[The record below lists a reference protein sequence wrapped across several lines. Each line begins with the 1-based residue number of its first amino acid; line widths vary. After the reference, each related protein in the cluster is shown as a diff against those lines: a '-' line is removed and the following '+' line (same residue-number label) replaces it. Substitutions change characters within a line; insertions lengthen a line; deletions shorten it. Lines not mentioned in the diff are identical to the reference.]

1 MANGL
6 IYPDIVGSFQQGQRI
21 GTQNRLLGESE
32 QRRSRLADLAQ
43 QAYGAQDATQRQ
55 GLIGQAVG
63 VDPEAGFAMSKQFSA
78 QEDERTQRL
87 VNNAK
92 LLTSAPEAMRPA
104 LWQQV
109 RGSIAQSGIIP
120 ESSLP
125 LQYDDTVAQTAQA
138 LVQAYG
144 GAQQGNNVQSRFVGE
159 DGMIYALMRD
169 GTTQPLGIKADPN
182 TQIIEGAGGFY
193 GVNKRNLAA
202 TPVQIGGGQPQQQSR
217 EMPFTIDPSL
227 PPEVQADIR
236 ATEASGQAW
245 TQAPMGGG
253 GQLQPSAPRVSPI
266 EAARLR
272 LAQEEAARDQAKF
285 ERDQALGGMTPQ
297 QAFKL
302 QTAKRKE
309 TAMLSSG
316 EAKLDQTISLI
327 DDILARK
334 GDFGGVTGMGAF
346 GARIPGTD
354 WADLAN
360 KIETLKARSA
370 FGSLQEMRAN
380 SPTGGALG
388 SVTERELAL
397 LQNAET
403 QLGNSQS
410 PESFEQALKQYK
422 QQLQNS
428 KLRMRRGLE
437 EFYQDVPQGQI
448 APAAP
453 QGGRSS
459 LPPGFSWED

>member
-1 MANGL
+1 MAEQILPNYLG
-6 IYPDIVGSFQQGQRI
+6 IAQNSFAFGQQQGAQQRA
-21 GTQNRLLGESE
+21 TE
-32 QRRSRLADLAQ
+32 QRSRLAELAQ
-43 QAYGAQDATQRQ
+43 QAYGTQDAAQRQ

-63 VDPEAGFAMSKQFSA
+63 VDPEAGFALDKQMQSG
-78 QEDERTQRL
+78 DERREQLLLSTARL
-87 VNNAK
+87 ID
-92 LLTSAPEAMRPA
+92 SAPEQMKEAIFQRVRPQLEA
-104 LWQQV
+104 HLPGLPPTYGPQV
-109 RGSIAQSGIIP
+109 GEGIKAFI
-120 ESSLP
+120 SSRAP
-125 LQYDDTVAQTAQA
+125 AS
-138 LVQAYG
+138 
-144 GAQQGNNVQSRFVGE
+144 GNNVQSRFVGE

-217 EMPFTIDPSL
+217 EVPFTIDPSL

-316 EAKLDQTISLI
+316 EAKLDQTIGLI

-422 QQLQNS
+422 QQLQAS